1 MPAIPPHALREN
13 GESGESQ
20 KKAAPPSAAE
30 QAIIGDG
37 VAEDD
42 LSKPEK
48 GQAEEAKEA
57 NGTNPPPHEDGQ
69 GSTDDTA
76 IQDVQAAK
84 STDDVANQDVQAAK
98 KQPPLQVLPTP
109 LLRFQIHDLSH
120 PGTHALLTNINI
132 TTAVRDAVDTVCRIL
147 YNAATPPSSSDSS
160 TTNTVPT
167 PKPTPPHQPPI
178 PQIRSLTL
186 FLDNMDGVA
195 YTTGMPLDTAFHKEI
210 HLSLSY
216 ITHVASRP
224 ASASGAIAHEL
235 TGVLVHETVHAL
247 QHNGNGT
254 APGGLI
260 EGMADYVRLK
270 AGLGASHWKRPMRRE
285 EVQHSWDA
293 GYERT
298 AWFLEWLESR
308 GENGSGGEG
317 RGLVVRMNE
326 WLGAEGREYG
336 EEVFWR
342 ELCGKSVGELW
353 EEYVGWVEE
362 EGEMAEAIRLS
373 LEGEEGT

>member
-1 MPAIPPHALREN
+1 MPAIPPHALRDD
-13 GESGESQ
+13 GESGEAE
-20 KKAAPPSAAE
+20 KKVVPPSAAE

-37 VAEDD
+37 VVEDD
-42 LSKPEK
+42 THNPEE
-48 GQAEEAKEA
+48 GQVEEA
-57 NGTNPPPHEDGQ
+57 NGTYTARKVQHDSAGDAA
-69 GSTDDTA
+69 STET
-76 IQDVQAAK
+76 QAH
-84 STDDVANQDVQAAK
+84 
-98 KQPPLQVLPTP
+98 KQQPSLQVLPTP
-109 LLRFQIHDLSH
+109 LLRFQVHDLAH
-120 PGTHALLTNINI
+120 PGTHALLTNIDI
-132 TTAVRDAVDTVCRIL
+132 TTAVRNAINTVCRIL
-147 YNAATPPSSSDSS
+147 YSAATPSSSAPSAENDEPAAD
-160 TTNTVPT
+160 TTAPT
-167 PKPTPPHQPPI
+167 PKPTPSHQPPI

-186 FLDNMDGVA
+186 FLDSMDGVA
-195 YTTGMPLDTAFHKEI
+195 YTTGMPLDTTFHKEI

-224 ASASGAIAHEL
+224 APPSGTASATIAHEL

-270 AGLGASHWKRPMRRE
+270 AGLGASHWKRPVRRE
-285 EVQHSWDA
+285 EVEHGWDA

-308 GENGSGGEG
+308 GDSGEG
-317 RGLVVRMNE
+317 VGLVVRMNE
-326 WLGAEGREYG
+326 WLGGEGREYQ

-373 LEGEEGT
+373 LEQEGEN

>member
-1 MPAIPPHALREN
+1 MPAIPPHALRDN

-20 KKAAPPSAAE
+20 KKIAPPSAAE

-42 LSKPEK
+42 LSKPAK
-48 GQAEEAKEA
+48 GQAEEAREA
-57 NGTNPPPHEDGQ
+57 NGTNPPPREDGQ
-69 GSTDDTA
+69 GSTDDTS
-76 IQDVQAAK
+76 IQDVQVAK
-84 STDDVANQDVQAAK
+84 STDDTPIQNVQAAR

-109 LLRFQIHDLSH
+109 LLRLQIHDLSH

-132 TTAVRDAVDTVCRIL
+132 TTAARNAVNTVCRIL
-147 YNAATPPSSSDSS
+147 YNAATPSSSSGSS
-160 TTNTVPT
+160 TTNTAPT

-186 FLDNMDGVA
+186 YLDNMDGVA
-195 YTTGMPLDTAFHKEI
+195 YTTGMPLDTTFHKEI

-224 ASASGAIAHEL
+224 APPSGNASAAIAHEL
-235 TGVLVHETVHAL
+235 NGVLVHETVHAL

-270 AGLGASHWKRPMRRE
+270 AGLGAAHWKRPVRRE

-298 AWFLEWLESR
+298 AWFLEWLEGR
-308 GENGSGGEG
+308 GEG
-317 RGLVVRMNE
+317 
-326 WLGAEGREYG
+326 
-336 EEVFWR
+336 
-342 ELCGKSVGELW
+342 
-353 EEYVGWVEE
+353 
-362 EGEMAEAIRLS
+362 LS
-373 LEGEEGT
+373 LIHI